1 MLPLGKT
8 LKKEYILVHELWVT
22 QVDIPKYSENIR
34 DTLIQNLVQWKEVIV
49 RFLGWRDQTHIYVEK
64 KSQNGE
70 SLLGIMGT
78 NGFIPLKSFS
88 SSPQNIRLDE
98 TGEYFLVSY
107 SSGETTILK
116 RDLSTEFIIHSRTP
130 IRSITGFPNEWK
142 IRMMDTVFEYD
153 GEKLRENQR
162 FTDYIDLDSRYRLG
176 YIAPQDTEKLQLS
189 NLPIGNWVL
198 VLLDRTHGTSQIIA
212 RSVLINILSFFQW
225 SPIYQD
231 QEGKSWKIDTSHFIQ
246 SWL

>member
-1 MLPLGKT
+1 
-8 LKKEYILVHELWVT
+8 
-22 QVDIPKYSENIR
+22 
-34 DTLIQNLVQWKEVIV
+34 
-49 RFLGWRDQTHIYVEK
+49 
-64 KSQNGE
+64 
-70 SLLGIMGT
+70 MGT

-130 IRSITGFPNEWK
+130 IRSIAGFPNEWK
-142 IRMMDTVFEYD
+142 IRTMDTVFEYD
-153 GEKLRENQR
+153 GEKLRENPR

-189 NLPIGNWVL
+189 NLPIGN
-198 VLLDRTHGTSQIIA
+198 
-212 RSVLINILSFFQW
+212 
-225 SPIYQD
+225 
-231 QEGKSWKIDTSHFIQ
+231 
-246 SWL
+246 